1 MALSR
6 AQASSYRSRRSPTPP
21 TSLPHWNCI
30 EDDLIVAS
38 VLDMDDTSSCA
49 EGDLD
54 PSPHHDSEGEDKS
67 QPDST
72 LMPLYPPSEINSLE
86 PIPSVIP
93 GADDRMLVANKL
105 ATDQFSG

>member
-1 MALSR
+1 M
-6 AQASSYRSRRSPTPP
+6 
-21 TSLPHWNCI
+21 SLPHWNCI
-30 EDDLIVAS
+30 EDILLVAS

-54 PSPHHDSEGEDKS
+54 SFSHHDSGGEDKS

-72 LMPLYPPSEINSLE
+72 LMPLYPPSEINGLE

-93 GADDRMLVANKL
+93 GADDHMLATNKP
-105 ATDQFSG
+105 ATDQCSG